1 MDSALSKLQQIGEGA
16 VHNVAYKI
24 SKVLKYKIPLT
35 DISPCN
41 HISNCTTY
49 FGRICGHYKVLFL
62 QKYCFPLSMSTLK

>member
-1 MDSALSKLQQIGEGA
+1 VDSALSKLQQIGEGA
-16 VHNVAYKI
+16 VRNVAYKI
-24 SKVLKYKIPLT
+24 SKVFKYEIPLS

-49 FGRICGHYKVLFL
+49 FGRISGHSKELFL